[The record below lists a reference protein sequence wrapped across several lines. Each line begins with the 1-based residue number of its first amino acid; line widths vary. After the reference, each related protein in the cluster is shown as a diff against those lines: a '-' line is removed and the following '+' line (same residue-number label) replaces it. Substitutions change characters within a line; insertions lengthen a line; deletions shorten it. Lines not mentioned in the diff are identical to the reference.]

1 MEYSP
6 TLPVVTVTARSVPKF
21 VTVTV
26 APETTAPEVSVTVP
40 AMRPVSDWAKEKIAK
55 LTTHSSA
62 NPRNRLEHF
71 IYASIV
77 PSIFSC
83 FLVAWFICGRTAIE
97 QNYGENRVAAR
108 QCATPGHI
116 FP

>member
-1 MEYSP
+1 
-6 TLPVVTVTARSVPKF
+6 
-21 VTVTV
+21 
-26 APETTAPEVSVTVP
+26 
-40 AMRPVSDWAKEKIAK
+40 MRPVSDWAKEKIAK

-83 FLVAWFICGRTAIE
+83 FLVAWFI
-97 QNYGENRVAAR
+97 
-108 QCATPGHI
+108 
-116 FP
+116 